1 MDDLLVA
8 YLNKPTLKSFIKKAL
23 KYIKLKDLR
32 GVIDFLGNNII
43 INYNI
48 KDIYID

>member
-1 MDDLLVA
+1 M
-8 YLNKPTLKSFIKKAL
+8 LKSFIKKVL
-23 KYIKLKDLR
+23 KYIKLEDL
-32 GVIDFLGNNII
+32 GGIIDFLGNNII